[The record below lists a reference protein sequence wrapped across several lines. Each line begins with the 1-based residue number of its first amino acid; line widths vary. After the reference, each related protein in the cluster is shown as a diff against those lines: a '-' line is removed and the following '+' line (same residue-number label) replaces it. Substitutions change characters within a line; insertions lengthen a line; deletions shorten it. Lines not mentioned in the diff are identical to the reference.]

1 MHCMHSN
8 IGSRARKHVTR
19 TPQSPTQPVPKRRSH
34 DEPEL
39 SFPWYPKRFT
49 VIGLVDEDNSIREHH
64 TGDFSCVIS
73 PWVINSGRRVYAARQ
88 PKGVFPS
95 FGTSNWLE
103 VHVRLIRGRPSV
115 SMARRRR
122 QNTVSR
128 VDDEKSIWRSY
139 SWPNKYNHQLTAQQV
154 CELQTQRPTAM
165 IPHLPLP
172 PIDHETA
179 KFFFPSVRSTV
190 CDVHRSSHIRFIHE
204 ITSHASTWR
213 ASPCDGS
220 RVNEHWV

>member
-64 TGDFSCVIS
+64 TDDFSCVIS

-128 VDDEKSIWRSY
+128 VDDEKSTGDPTHGPTSIPSTHGPTSMRVT
-139 SWPNKYNHQLTAQQV
+139 NTA
-154 CELQTQRPTAM
+154 THGM
-165 IPHLPLP
+165 IPHLPLHP
-172 PIDHETA
+172 
-179 KFFFPSVRSTV
+179 
-190 CDVHRSSHIRFIHE
+190 
-204 ITSHASTWR
+204 
-213 ASPCDGS
+213 
-220 RVNEHWV
+220 